1 VEPETSACLDE
12 QTLAEF
18 VSGELDPGTVRRVEA
33 HLVGCTDCRGV
44 VADAAHGAN
53 DLALSQT
60 QPPAQA
66 WPKQGELLAEKYR
79 IEEPL
84 GRGGMGLVLGARHI
98 ELGHRVAIKILDSKD
113 PLAAARFLRE
123 AKTCAQLVNDHI
135 VRVFDLGRLP
145 DGVPYFVME
154 HLRGRD
160 LGSRIANERLPVSL
174 AVQYLLQVCAAL
186 KEAHAMGVIHRD
198 LKPSNLFVVE
208 RSDGKP
214 WVKVLDFGISKLVTT
229 RLGHTPQLTLTLPDA
244 VLGSPLYMS
253 PEQLRGSKTLDAR
266 SDIWSLGV
274 IAYELLTQR
283 RPFEAQ
289 TLASVLVRITTEAPV
304 PPSSLVADLPVGL
317 EAVVLRC
324 LEKDPEAR
332 FPNIDAVI
340 DALSPFADPGFSGA
354 AIGKTRRGS
363 PRRWPLAPLVLVC
376 LGGWVFW
383 QRSSAPV
390 AAPSP
395 EASRQS
401 LEPAPRLQLGVRC
414 DRPLPPGD
422 FRWVPASE
430 STTRPWAWPVERL
443 CEAESLAD
451 RRAELLTALGDT
463 TLPAHA
469 ALEPQHPFYSVVL
482 QQTPERLTI
491 ALRHAQSARVTLALR
506 GAPCSAIKGVLVRE
520 AAAGGRAPWVAATPA
535 AADPC
540 ERSVELPFE
549 AYGRRLSFRIEP
561 SEYSVSDLEFQGE
574 RLALGVQANA
584 RRPSKAPRI
593 AKTQH
598 GNEAQPGREAQH
610 AGDCLPPAEFCRK

>member
-1 VEPETSACLDE
+1 MEPEPSACLDE

-18 VSGELDPGTVRRVEA
+18 VSGELDPSTLRRVEA
-33 HLVGCTDCRGV
+33 HLVGCADCRGV
-44 VADAAHGAN
+44 VADAAHGAS

-60 QPPAQA
+60 QLPAHA

-145 DGVPYFVME
+145 GGVPYFVME

-160 LGSRIANERLPVSL
+160 LGSQIARERLPVPL
-174 AVQYLLQVCAAL
+174 AVQYLLQVCVAL

-229 RLGHTPQLTLTLPDA
+229 RLDHTPQLTLTLPDA

-274 IAYELLTQR
+274 IAYELFTQR
-283 RPFEAQ
+283 RPFEAR
-289 TLASVLVRITTEAPV
+289 TLASVLVRIATEAPAL
-304 PPSSLVADLPVGL
+304 PSSLVPDLPAGL

-324 LEKDPEAR
+324 LEKEPEAR
-332 FPNIDAVI
+332 FPNIDAVL
-340 DALSPFADPGFSGA
+340 DALSPFADPGFSGVA
-354 AIGKTRRGS
+354 SGKPRRGS
-363 PRRWPLAPLVLVC
+363 PRRWALAPLALVLVC
-376 LGGWVFW
+376 LGGWAFW

-395 EASRQS
+395 EASLQS
-401 LEPAPRLQLGVRC
+401 LEPAPRLQLDVRC

-422 FRWVPASE
+422 FRWVPAAE
-430 STTRPWAWPVERL
+430 STTPSWAWPVARL
-443 CEAESLAD
+443 CEAESVSD
-451 RRAELLTALGDT
+451 RRAQLLAALGDT
-463 TLPAHA
+463 TQAAHA

-482 QQTPERLTI
+482 QQAPERLTI
-491 ALRHAQSARVTLALR
+491 VLSHTPRARVTLALT
-506 GAPCSAIKGVLVRE
+506 GAPCGAIDGVLVRE
-520 AAAGGRAPWVAATPA
+520 AGAGERVPWVAALATA
-535 AADPC
+535 ANPC
-540 ERSVELPFE
+540 ERSIELPFE
-549 AYGRRLSFRIEP
+549 AYGKRLSFRIEP
-561 SEYSVSDLEFQGE
+561 SGYSASDVDFQGE
-574 RLALGVQANA
+574 RLALAVQA
-584 RRPSKAPRI
+584 RRTSKAQRT

-598 GNEAQPGREAQH
+598 ASEAQH